1 MTGTLDD
8 ADAAGNRAGIDPHK
22 RTLSVTVLDQ
32 RGGLL
37 GTRTFKVSG
46 DGHRAMDAWAHSFG
60 PVATW
65 GVEGASALGRHTAV
79 FLAERGYDVRDVCPT
94 RTAEQAR
101 RRRQGKTDA
110 LDAERIAREV
120 LADPALP
127 KAFKRAGGDA
137 GPDPVADQIA
147 LWHKARRSILTS
159 RQHLLNEAEAILI
172 ALPEVVQAALG
183 ESRDVRRRLD
193 RLDLIGTDAVEDPVV
208 VLRLRL
214 LAETAADVN
223 ILDRRDAE
231 ATRELAV
238 LVAQT
243 GSTLDQLPGLATKSA
258 AELIYQTGD
267 ARRFTEGGYARFNGT
282 APLPASSGEGDGEP
296 VRHRLNQGGNRAVNA
311 VLHRMAVT
319 QLRCHPPA
327 RVVYD
332 NARANGHTKK
342 EAMRILK
349 RHLSNVV
356 YRTMLRDATRH
367 QNGQTGQQQE
377 AA

>member
-1 MTGTLDD
+1 MATPG
-8 ADAAGNRAGIDPHK
+8 P
-22 RTLSVTVLDQ
+22 TLSLT
-32 RGGLL
+32 RSPC
-37 GTRTFKVSG
+37 GTRLAGRS
-46 DGHRAMDAWAHSFG
+46 S
-60 PVATW
+60 PP
-65 GVEGASALGRHTAV
+65 ASTSS
-79 FLAERGYDVRDVCPT
+79 T
-94 RTAEQAR
+94 R
-101 RRRQGKTDA
+101 
-110 LDAERIAREV
+110 
-120 LADPALP
+120 
-127 KAFKRAGGDA
+127 
-137 GPDPVADQIA
+137 
-147 LWHKARRSILTS
+147 
-159 RQHLLNEAEAILI
+159 AEAILI
-172 ALPEVVQAALG
+172 ALPEAVQAALG

-193 RLDLIGTDAVEDPVV
+193 RLDLIGTEPLDDPVV
-208 VLRLRL
+208 ALRLRL
-214 LAETAADVN
+214 LAQTASDVN

-231 ATRELAV
+231 ATRELAA

-243 GSTLDQLPGLATKSA
+243 GSTLDRLPGLATKSA

-332 NARANGHTKK
+332 KARANGHTKK
-342 EAMRILK
+342 EAMRVLK

-356 YRTMLRDATRH
+356 YRTMLRDITRH
-367 QNGQTGQQQE
+367 QNGQTAQQQE